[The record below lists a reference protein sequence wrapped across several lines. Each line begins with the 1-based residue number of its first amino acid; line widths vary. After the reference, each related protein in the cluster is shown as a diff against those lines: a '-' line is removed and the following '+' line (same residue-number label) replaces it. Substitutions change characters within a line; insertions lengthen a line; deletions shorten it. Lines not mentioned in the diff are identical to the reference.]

1 MSNEEYTFSEKKRV
15 IEEIL
20 MPFFQQQTPDTSH
33 VDYILVLKEC
43 ILKFDVFKNS
53 VFETLGISFI
63 YDETLIQP
71 QIEARI
77 TSLQDIN
84 SLSIILNEAFSY
96 FSGSGQFS
104 QLMSTATV
112 TFLLQ
117 QNVLIPVDDNV
128 TLNEKFYDKIKEL
141 ISDVNLKLSIDDFA
155 YINSLSIYYIL
166 KYMADCTFFQLTLPN
181 GVLVPLNVSSDAPMQ
196 LDTTKEEEERK
207 KKILEENVQLFS
219 DDLKNFSSMGSFA
232 QMKMLELSLLY
243 NFTTPS
249 AVINTNNIYNI

>member
-63 YDETLIQP
+63 YDETLIQS
-71 QIEARI
+71 QIETRI

-181 GVLVPLNVSSDAPMQ
+181 GVLIPLNVSSDAPMP
-196 LDTTKEEEERK
+196 LDTTKTEEERIRM
-207 KKILEENVQLFS
+207 ILEENVQLFS

>member
-1 MSNEEYTFSEKKRV
+1 
-15 IEEIL
+15 
-20 MPFFQQQTPDTSH
+20 
-33 VDYILVLKEC
+33 
-43 ILKFDVFKNS
+43 
-53 VFETLGISFI
+53 
-63 YDETLIQP
+63 
-71 QIEARI
+71 
-77 TSLQDIN
+77 
-84 SLSIILNEAFSY
+84 
-96 FSGSGQFS
+96 
-104 QLMSTATV
+104 MSTATV

-181 GVLVPLNVSSDAPMQ
+181 GVLIPLNVSSDAPMP
-196 LDTTKEEEERK
+196 LDTTKTEEERIRM
-207 KKILEENVQLFS
+207 ILEENVQLFS

>member
-63 YDETLIQP
+63 YDETLIQS
-71 QIEARI
+71 QIETRI